1 MNARHAGPPPSP
13 DADRPAGGPADEPAP
28 IDADA
33 VPLREPVAPAPAPVR
48 GPVAADPAPV
58 LEPVAAD
65 SAPVAPAATAVA
77 PAASP
82 RSPSWHGDADPS
94 DGRDETPNERSD
106 RNWSDILQELRVALT
121 GTQLIGGFLL
131 AVAFQPRFVELD
143 GYQLTL
149 YLLLVSLAGL
159 ATVIGLAPVTL
170 HRTLFRHQVKERV
183 VRTGNRLLIAHL
195 IVVALLV
202 IGVTSLIF
210 DFAVSRAAGVIA
222 LVVGAIVLV
231 LLWIVLPRMQEAKDG
246 DDRAVVEAARD
257 DEAADVEA

>member
-1 MNARHAGPPPSP
+1 MSARHAGPTEPH
-13 DADRPAGGPADEPAP
+13 ADQPVGDDPRPAVAETTVADTAV
-28 IDADA
+28 ADLA
-33 VPLREPVAPAPAPVR
+33 VARPRTLRR
-48 GPVAADPAPV
+48 DADPA
-58 LEPVAAD
+58 
-65 SAPVAPAATAVA
+65 
-77 PAASP
+77 
-82 RSPSWHGDADPS
+82 

-106 RNWSDILQELRVALT
+106 RNWNDILQELRVALT

-131 AVAFQPRFVELD
+131 AVAFQPRFDELD
-143 GYQLTL
+143 GYQLAL
-149 YLLLVSLAGL
+149 YLTLVALAGL

-195 IVVALLV
+195 VVVALLV

-222 LVVGAIVLV
+222 FVVGAIVLV

>member
-13 DADRPAGGPADEPAP
+13 DAESPADGPEPS
-28 IDADA
+28 DADA
-33 VPLREPVAPAPAPVR
+33 APVR
-48 GPVAADPAPV
+48 EPGDADPAPV
-58 LEPVAAD
+58 REPGDAD
-65 SAPVAPAATAVA
+65 PAPVRADPVPVRADPTPV
-77 PAASP
+77 
-82 RSPSWHGDADPS
+82 RSDPVPVRDHGDADPS

-149 YLLLVSLAGL
+149 YLVLVSLAGL

-195 IVVALLV
+195 VVVALLV

-210 DFAVSRAAGVIA
+210 DFAVSRAAGAIA

-231 LLWIVLPRMQEAKDG
+231 LLWIVLPRMQAAADG
-246 DDRAVVEAARD
+246 DDDDDAVVDAARD
-257 DEAADVEA
+257 DRVADEA

>member
-1 MNARHAGPPPSP
+1 MNARHAGPPSSP
-13 DADRPAGGPADEPAP
+13 DADRPSGGPADGPAETPAETPAEMPADEPAP
-28 IDADA
+28 IDAA
-33 VPLREPVAPAPAPVR
+33 AAPVDAPVTADPTPMHV
-48 GPVAADPAPV
+48 PVAADPAPAR
-58 LEPVAAD
+58 EPVAAEP
-65 SAPVAPAATAVA
+65 APV
-77 PAASP
+77 
-82 RSPSWHGDADPS
+82 RDHGDADLS

-195 IVVALLV
+195 VVVALLV

-210 DFAVSRAAGVIA
+210 DIAVSRAAGVIA

-246 DDRAVVEAARD
+246 DDEAVVDAARD
-257 DEAADVEA
+257 DEAADVGA